1 MASRINKGKS
11 TPGHYIVKVQSIE
24 DKEFFK
30 ADVEE
35 K

>member
-1 MASRINKGKS
+1 MASRINKMKF
-11 TPGHYIVKVQSIE
+11 TPGHHIVKVQSIE

-30 ADVEE
+30 AGVEE